1 MNSIENARDR
11 GKADSYYGRAM
22 IPHIRVDGKDIP
34 VARNSLEWAAYMD
47 GYEVNEII
55 ENFKDWGIA

>member
-1 MNSIENARDR
+1 
-11 GKADSYYGRAM
+11 M